1 MPNRRL
7 RRASK
12 SKKKGSF
19 KGASLSGK
27 SRTTNQD
34 FLRWYHA

>member
-1 MPNRRL
+1 MANRKL
-7 RRASK
+7 RRAEK

-19 KGASLSGK
+19 NGASLSGK
-27 SRTTNQD
+27 NRTTNQD